1 MASITMRKHKDGKR
15 VFRFR
20 VMVNGEVFCKT
31 WPDKKDEQIP
41 LTWSDKRAQNAA
53 DKQAALFESECKR
66 GAVTNDKRTLAE
78 YSNYVI
84 DFKSS
89 TGALRQRTAEGYIL
103 LMRRVSASRLGKMRL
118 SDITA
123 KDINTFYKEL
133 SENGQN
139 KKTGGKLSAKTIR
152 EYHSFLQSVFN
163 QAVKECILLYNPARN
178 ATPPKLR
185 RSEAAY
191 FTPEQIGDII
201 NALDNEQQFWR
212 ALTFLLIGS
221 GMRRGEAVAL
231 KWSDID
237 FENGRVHIA
246 RGIVRRRGGD
256 LVENETKT
264 GNIRIISLPDEVIKE
279 LQAWRRLQTDLLGAV
294 NLNGYIFSYDDIQKP
309 ISPDTVTQ
317 YFARFSKRHNLPHIN
332 PHAFRH
338 TQASII
344 LQSGDIVAASSRLGH
359 SRTSTTTDIYGHMM
373 NTTDKQTAERVS
385 DALFKRKGLQ

>member
-89 TGALRQRTAEGYIL
+89 IGALRQRTAEGYIL

-139 KKTGGKLSAKTIR
+139 KRTGGKLSAKTIH
-152 EYHSFLQSVFN
+152 EYHVLIHAVLR
-163 QAVKECILLYNPARN
+163 QAVKEKIILFNPADN
-178 ATPPKLR
+178 ATPPKLK

-191 FTPEQIGDII
+191 LTPEQIWDIVD
-201 NALDNEQQFWR
+201 ALDNEQQFWR

-231 KWSDID
+231 KWSDVD
-237 FENGRVHIA
+237 FKNGRVRIA
-246 RGIVRRRGGD
+246 RGIVRQRGGE

-264 GNIRIISLPDEVIKE
+264 GIIRVISLPDEVIKE
-279 LQAWRRLQTDLLGAV
+279 LQAWRRLQSDLLGAV
-294 NLNGYIFSYDDIQKP
+294 NLNGYIFSYGDIQKP

-338 TQASII
+338 TQTSVIVKT
-344 LQSGDIVAASSRLGH
+344 GDVAAASKRAGH
-359 SRTSTTTDIYGHMM
+359 SRISTTLNMYTEDL
-373 NTTDKQTAERVS
+373 NPTDKHIAEYVG
-385 DALFKRKGLQ
+385 DVLFKRKEQY